1 MFGKLSLDAVPFHE
15 PIVMV
20 TIAGIIL
27 GGLALVGLIT
37 YFGKWTYLWKEW
49 LTSVD
54 HKRLGIMYI
63 IVAIVMLLRGFAD
76 AIMMRSQQALA
87 SAGEAGFLP
96 PHHYDQIF
104 TAHGVIMIFF
114 VAMPFVIGLM
124 NLVVPLQIGARD
136 DMSQLGL
143 DRSFATLA
151 AGEQAVLDRLL
162 PICKKYGAAVVG
174 LTLDENG
181 IPALAEQ
188 RFALAQKIVAAAEA
202 AGIPRED
209 VYIDCLTLTA
219 SRKRCGKL

>member
-76 AIMMRSQQALA
+76 AGPCLGGRSGLPATSPLRSDLYRA
-87 SAGEAGFLP
+87 RRDYDLLRGDAFRYRSDEPGGSAA
-96 PHHYDQIF
+96 
-104 TAHGVIMIFF
+104 
-114 VAMPFVIGLM
+114 
-124 NLVVPLQIGARD
+124 
-136 DMSQLGL
+136 
-143 DRSFATLA
+143 DRRA
-151 AGEQAVLDRLL
+151 
-162 PICKKYGAAVVG
+162 
-174 LTLDENG
+174 
-181 IPALAEQ
+181 
-188 RFALAQKIVAAAEA
+188 
-202 AGIPRED
+202 
-209 VYIDCLTLTA
+209 
-219 SRKRCGKL
+219 

>member
-87 SAGEAGFLP
+87 SAGEAGLP
-96 PHHYDQIF
+96 ATSPLRSDLHRARRDYDLLRGDAF
-104 TAHGVIMIFF
+104 RYRSDEPGGSA
-114 VAMPFVIGLM
+114 A
-124 NLVVPLQIGARD
+124 
-136 DMSQLGL
+136 
-143 DRSFATLA
+143 DRRA
-151 AGEQAVLDRLL
+151 
-162 PICKKYGAAVVG
+162 
-174 LTLDENG
+174 
-181 IPALAEQ
+181 
-188 RFALAQKIVAAAEA
+188 
-202 AGIPRED
+202 
-209 VYIDCLTLTA
+209 
-219 SRKRCGKL
+219 

>member
-96 PHHYDQIF
+96 LRSDLHRARRDYDLLRGDAF
-104 TAHGVIMIFF
+104 RYRSDEPGGSA
-114 VAMPFVIGLM
+114 A
-124 NLVVPLQIGARD
+124 
-136 DMSQLGL
+136 
-143 DRSFATLA
+143 DRRA
-151 AGEQAVLDRLL
+151 
-162 PICKKYGAAVVG
+162 
-174 LTLDENG
+174 
-181 IPALAEQ
+181 
-188 RFALAQKIVAAAEA
+188 
-202 AGIPRED
+202 
-209 VYIDCLTLTA
+209 
-219 SRKRCGKL
+219 

>member
-20 TIAGIIL
+20 TIAAIIV
-27 GGLALVGLIT
+27 GGLAILAAIT

-136 DMSQLGL
+136 TGI
-143 DRSFATLA
+143 
-151 AGEQAVLDRLL
+151 VLDYIYRRARRCVPFPEQPELL
-162 PICKKYGAAVVG
+162 VH
-174 LTLDENG
+174 
-181 IPALAEQ
+181 
-188 RFALAQKIVAAAEA
+188 
-202 AGIPRED
+202 
-209 VYIDCLTLTA
+209 
-219 SRKRCGKL
+219 RCRRYPG

>member
-96 PHHYDQIF
+96 P
-104 TAHGVIMIFF
+104 
-114 VAMPFVIGLM
+114 
-124 NLVVPLQIGARD
+124 PLRSDLHRTRRD
-136 DMSQLGL
+136 HDLLRGDAFRYRSDEPGGSAA
-143 DRSFATLA
+143 DRRA
-151 AGEQAVLDRLL
+151 
-162 PICKKYGAAVVG
+162 
-174 LTLDENG
+174 
-181 IPALAEQ
+181 
-188 RFALAQKIVAAAEA
+188 
-202 AGIPRED
+202 
-209 VYIDCLTLTA
+209 
-219 SRKRCGKL
+219 

>member
-96 PHHYDQIF
+96 PHHARRDYDLLRGDAF
-104 TAHGVIMIFF
+104 RYRSDEPGGSA
-114 VAMPFVIGLM
+114 A
-124 NLVVPLQIGARD
+124 
-136 DMSQLGL
+136 
-143 DRSFATLA
+143 DRRA
-151 AGEQAVLDRLL
+151 
-162 PICKKYGAAVVG
+162 
-174 LTLDENG
+174 
-181 IPALAEQ
+181 
-188 RFALAQKIVAAAEA
+188 
-202 AGIPRED
+202 
-209 VYIDCLTLTA
+209 
-219 SRKRCGKL
+219 

>member
-87 SAGEAGFLP
+87 SAGEAGFRLP
-96 PHHYDQIF
+96 ATSPLRSDLHRARRDYDLLRGDAF
-104 TAHGVIMIFF
+104 RYRSDEPGGSA
-114 VAMPFVIGLM
+114 A
-124 NLVVPLQIGARD
+124 
-136 DMSQLGL
+136 
-143 DRSFATLA
+143 DRRA
-151 AGEQAVLDRLL
+151 
-162 PICKKYGAAVVG
+162 
-174 LTLDENG
+174 
-181 IPALAEQ
+181 
-188 RFALAQKIVAAAEA
+188 
-202 AGIPRED
+202 
-209 VYIDCLTLTA
+209 
-219 SRKRCGKL
+219 

>member
-87 SAGEAGFLP
+87 SAGGGGVLHRARRD
-96 PHHYDQIF
+96 YDLLRGDAF
-104 TAHGVIMIFF
+104 RYRSDEPGGSA
-114 VAMPFVIGLM
+114 A
-124 NLVVPLQIGARD
+124 
-136 DMSQLGL
+136 
-143 DRSFATLA
+143 DRRA
-151 AGEQAVLDRLL
+151 
-162 PICKKYGAAVVG
+162 
-174 LTLDENG
+174 
-181 IPALAEQ
+181 
-188 RFALAQKIVAAAEA
+188 
-202 AGIPRED
+202 
-209 VYIDCLTLTA
+209 
-219 SRKRCGKL
+219 